1 MDTRSAITASP
12 AGTRTV
18 WYTEDSAVTGE
29 TMTYTGIERRKFER
43 FKAAIPLTIG
53 LIDLRGGKTVQVQF
67 KGLTTD
73 ISMEGLGLE
82 LHYPAPEILFLAP
95 KLTGKD
101 KQFDLE
107 FNINLGDTDVSGVSD
122 IRWARIDSPSILNMG
137 IFLRELGDMERE
149 RWTNFVM
156 SQTMRISRHVSRIR
170 GYGRHTLLTFPLL
183 MRDLIASPFSINY
196 ILPALLLSS
205 SAVIYWLVEVRFY
218 HLTISCG
225 ISVTVILLTKSRIFS
240 RRPKPRSEIPQWFL
254 RTFFRRLVRKPFGEF
269 P

>member
-1 MDTRSAITASP
+1 
-12 AGTRTV
+12 
-18 WYTEDSAVTGE
+18 
-29 TMTYTGIERRKFER
+29 MTYTGIERRKFER
-43 FKAAIPLTIG
+43 FKAAIPVTIG
-53 LIDLRGGKTVQVQF
+53 LIDLKGGKTARAHF

-107 FNINLGDTDVSGVSD
+107 FNINLGDTDVSGVGD
-122 IRWARIDSPSILNMG
+122 IRWARIDSPSILKMG
-137 IFLRELGDMERE
+137 VFLKELGDAEKE
-149 RWTNFVM
+149 KWTNFVM
-156 SQTMRISRHVSRIR
+156 SQTKRLSRHVSRLR
-170 GYGRHTLLTFPLL
+170 GYGKHTLLTFPLL

-205 SAVIYWLVEVRFY
+205 SAVVYWLVEVRVY
-218 HLTISCG
+218 HVLIPVG

-240 RRPKPRSEIPQWFL
+240 RQPKPRSEIPQRFL
-254 RTFFRRLVRKPFGEF
+254 RTFFRRLREMFQ
-269 P
+269 